1 MSGNFAFLFEMKMK
15 MRIQKIVLLLLTALL
30 FTQCDTVNNVFGSNN
45 KSKKTTASRSRT
57 TTKRSST
64 TTSGSRAHYNI
75 QYRDDFLSV
84 SDREKE
90 KILEESKATEENY
103 SLLIFTKN
111 FKGEK
116 IVVTSEDKRLFSGY
130 LISNVKTGYADKLTI
145 DNTKDVK
152 VFENLTKKDIM
163 IDSKQAKKHKFIYL
177 QKDNSNKESPFVL
190 VYSNTLR
197 PLD

>member
-1 MSGNFAFLFEMKMK
+1 ML
-15 MRIQKIVLLLLTALL
+15 VTALL
-30 FTQCDTVNNVFGSNN
+30 FTQCDTVNSVFGGN
-45 KSKKTTASRSRT
+45 KSKSTSRSGT
-57 TTKRSST
+57 TTKRSS

-84 SDREKE
+84 SDREKQ
-90 KILEESKATEENY
+90 KILEESNAADDNY

-116 IVVTSEDKRLFSGY
+116 IVVTSEDERLFSGY
-130 LISNVKTGYADKLTI
+130 LISNVKTGFADKLTI
-145 DNTKDVK
+145 DNTKDIK
-152 VFENLTKKDIM
+152 VYENLTKKDI
-163 IDSKQAKKHKFIYL
+163 IIASREAKKYKFIYL